1 MRDQEITIKGIRQGL
16 LIQLGAGE
24 WEDQFAQLKERLSL
38 GASFFHGGRAALDVG
53 DRRLTEAEIAQARD
67 LLAQNEIEL
76 WAVLSRQNETLLT
89 AARLGLAVN
98 LGVTEELVEEVRAEA
113 EDAGLST
120 VVVDRTLRSG
130 QRIHH
135 PGHVIVFGDVNAGAE
150 VVAGGHIVVW
160 GKVRGLVHAGA
171 FGDEGAR
178 ICALD
183 LEPTQLRIAERIA
196 RPPEDEGRH
205 FPEMAQIRQGRIEAV
220 PWRWPDER

>member
-1 MRDQEITIKGIRQGL
+1 MQDQEITIKGIRQGL
-16 LIQLGAGE
+16 LIRLGTGE
-24 WEDQFAQLKERLSL
+24 WRAQFANLQERLRR

-53 DRRLTEAEIAQARD
+53 DRRLTEKEVVQVQDALAEH
-67 LLAQNEIEL
+67 EIEL
-76 WAVLSRQNETLLT
+76 WAVLSRCDETLVT

-120 VVVDRTLRSG
+120 VVAERTLRSG

-150 VVAGGHIVVW
+150 VIAGGHIVVW

-171 FGDEGAR
+171 FGDDSAR
-178 ICALD
+178 ICALE
-183 LEPTQLRIAERIA
+183 LEPTQLRIAEHIA
-196 RPPEDEGRH
+196 RPPEGAGRSR
-205 FPEMAQIRQGRIEAV
+205 PEMAQVRRGRIEAV
-220 PWRWPDER
+220 PWHWPDER

>member
-1 MRDQEITIKGIRQGL
+1 MQDQEIIIKGIRQGL

-24 WEDQFAQLKERLSL
+24 WEDQFARLRQRLRL
-38 GASFFHGGRAALDVG
+38 GANFFHGGRAALDVG
-53 DRRLTEAEIAQARD
+53 DRRLTEQEIVAAQD
-67 LLAQNEIEL
+67 LLSQHEIEL
-76 WAVLSRQNETLLT
+76 WAVLSRQDETLVA

-113 EDAGLST
+113 EGAGLST
-120 VVVDRTLRSG
+120 VVAERTLRSG

-178 ICALD
+178 ICALE
-183 LEPTQLRIAERIA
+183 LEPTQLRIAEHIA
-196 RPPEDEGRH
+196 RPPEGEGRSR
-205 FPEMAQIRQGRIEAV
+205 PEMAQVRQGRIEAV
-220 PWRWPDER
+220 PWRLPDER

>member
-1 MRDQEITIKGIRQGL
+1 MEDQEITIKGIRQGL

-24 WEDQFAQLKERLSL
+24 WENQFARLRERLHR

-53 DRRLTEAEIAQARD
+53 DRRLTDREIAQVQDVLR
-67 LLAQNEIEL
+67 QHEIEL
-76 WAVLSRQNETLLT
+76 WAILSRHDDTLVA

-120 VVVDRTLRSG
+120 VVADRTLRSG
-130 QRIHH
+130 QRVHH

-150 VVAGGHIVVW
+150 VIAGGHIVVW

-171 FGDEGAR
+171 FGDQSAR
-178 ICALD
+178 ICALE
-183 LEPTQLRIAERIA
+183 LEPTQLRIAEHIA
-196 RPPEDEGRH
+196 RPPEGKGRSR
-205 FPEMAQIRQGRIEAV
+205 PEMAQVRQGRIEAY